1 MKFLR
6 DLMKILHIITGLN
19 DGGAE
24 AVLYRLCIS
33 DLAYKHVVISLMGEG
48 KYGPL
53 LRKAGIEVHC
63 LGMQRGRICLTGL
76 IRLWRLLYQENA
88 TLVQT
93 WMYHADLLGG
103 ITARFAGVRRV
114 FWGIRHTTLEPSAS
128 RRTTM
133 LVARLNAWLSHWV
146 PTGIVCC
153 AEHAREIHR
162 KLGYTAKKM
171 VVIPNGYDLSLFRP
185 TSESRQ
191 RLRAEWKIDNRMLLF
206 GMVGRFDPQKDHKN
220 LMAALS
226 LLKKQHVAF
235 RCLLVGTEIDT
246 GNQQIATWLDQYALR
261 DEVMLLGPHNDIPA
275 VMNAIDIH
283 VLSSS
288 FGEAFPNVLAEAM
301 ACGTPCVSTDVGD
314 AAMIIGNTGW
324 IVPPKSSELLAHSL
338 KLALK
343 EWQDQSAWL
352 KRQQDARQRILDRF
366 SIERMVSAYHMVW
379 NRMGV

>member
-1 MKFLR
+1 
-6 DLMKILHIITGLN
+6 MKIIHIITGLN

-33 DLAYKHVVISLMGEG
+33 DLTYQHVVISLMGEG

-133 LVARLNAWLSHWV
+133 LVARLNAGLSRWV
-146 PTGIVCC
+146 PVGIVCC
-153 AEHAREIHR
+153 AERAREIHR
-162 KLGYTAKKM
+162 KLGYTEKKM
-171 VVIPNGYDLSLFRP
+171 VVIPNGYDLSLFSP
-185 TSESRQ
+185 TPESRQ
-191 RLRAEWKIDNRMLLF
+191 RLRTEWKIDNTMLLF

-235 RCLLVGTEIDT
+235 RCLLVGTEMDT
-246 GNQQIATWLDQYALR
+246 DNQQLATWLDQYALR

-314 AAMIIGNTGW
+314 AATIIGNTGW
-324 IVPPKSSELLAHSL
+324 IVPPQSSELLAHSL

-352 KRQQDARQRILDRF
+352 KRQQDARRRILDRF

-379 NRMGV
+379 NRMGI